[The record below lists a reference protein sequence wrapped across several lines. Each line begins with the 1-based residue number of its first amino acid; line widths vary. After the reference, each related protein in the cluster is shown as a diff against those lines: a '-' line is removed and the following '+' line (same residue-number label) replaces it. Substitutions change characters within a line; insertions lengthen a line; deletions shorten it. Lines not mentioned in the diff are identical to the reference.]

1 MDELSL
7 RRRVGAG
14 LILVLGAAATA
25 VLGLSGRP
33 LGLGHRFFVEV
44 EQIGDLKT
52 GSALKIAGRSI
63 GMVTDFRF
71 GASGRVQV
79 EVFVEANASRHV
91 HRNSELFIS
100 SVGVIGERF
109 LEVGPPRGAAD
120 GPPVRAGDIVR
131 GVDPPRLDRML
142 QTTYQNLKQITDLLR
157 EVAPLMQEFLVLSDR
172 INARM
177 QRLEGE
183 PGRLRAIWERSQRAL
198 DDGRS
203 TLSALRE
210 ATDDFD
216 RVRALGTRL
225 DALADR
231 TAPDARAVRD
241 RLDRVMDGMDRLAAL
256 VPAAERRRLAEAF
269 DRFSHVATALER
281 LQRDALVVAAR
292 VEAGEG
298 TIGGLMQDLE
308 IFDDIK
314 IMHKVMKDRPWRI
327 LVKPW
332 TPKKE

>member
-1 MDELSL
+1 MEEISL

-33 LGLGHRFFVEV
+33 LGRGHRFFVEV

-52 GSALKIAGRSI
+52 GSALKIAGQPI

-71 GASGRVQV
+71 GASGRVQI
-79 EVFVEANASRHV
+79 EVFVDADASRHV
-91 HRNSELFIS
+91 YRNSELFIS

-109 LEVGPPRGAAD
+109 LEVGPPRAAV
-120 GPPVRAGDIVR
+120 GPPVQPGEVVR

-172 INARM
+172 ITLRL

-183 PGRLRAIWERSQRAL
+183 PGRLQAIWARSQRAL
-198 DDGRS
+198 DEGRS
-203 TLSALRE
+203 TLAALRE

-225 DALADR
+225 DQLTER
-231 TAPDARAVRD
+231 TGPDARAVRD
-241 RLDRVMDGMDRLAAL
+241 RLDRVMDGMDRLAAI
-256 VPAAERRRLAEAF
+256 VPPAERRRLADAI

-281 LQRDALVVAAR
+281 LSRDALTVAAR

-298 TIGGLMQDLE
+298 TVGGLMQDLE

-332 TPKKE
+332 SPKKE

>member
-1 MDELSL
+1 MDEIHL

-14 LILVLGAAATA
+14 LIFALGLGAAA

-33 LGLGHRFFVEV
+33 LGRGHRFFVEV

-52 GSALKIAGRSI
+52 GSHLKVAGRAI

-79 EVFVEANASRHV
+79 EVFVEADASKHV
-91 HRNSELFIS
+91 YRNSELFVS
-100 SVGVIGERF
+100 AVGVIGERF
-109 LEVGPPRGAAD
+109 LEVGPPRGELPGA
-120 GPPVRAGDIVR
+120 VVKAGDIVR

-177 QRLEGE
+177 ERLEGA

-198 DDGRS
+198 DDGRE
-203 TLSALRE
+203 TLSNLRE

-216 RVRALGTRL
+216 RVRALGARL
-225 DALADR
+225 DQLTDR
-231 TAPDARAVRD
+231 TGPDVRAVRD
-241 RLDRVMDGMDRLAAL
+241 RLDRVMDGMDRLAAI
-256 VPAAERRRLAEAF
+256 VPAAERRRLADAI
-269 DRFSHVATALER
+269 DRFSHAATALER
-281 LQRDALVVAAR
+281 LQRDALAVAAR

-298 TIGGLMQDLE
+298 TVGGLMQDLE

-314 IMHKVMKDRPWRI
+314 IMHQVMKDRPWRI